1 MVAPSLVLRGEG
13 MLKTLIRFR
22 RRLVELS
29 VTHPRFVVGLV
40 LLLTVAFGLQFPKIR
55 IDTDPK
61 NMLPET
67 SQVRQYNDQVEGWF
81 GLHPDVIVV
90 GIRNEGG
97 LFRPESLRRI
107 ERITGEI
114 LKLPGVV
121 ARDVI
126 SLPTV
131 DDVTVDG
138 ETLRAQPL
146 LGRVP
151 ERAED
156 IDALRKQITGNPLVV
171 NRLVSADGKVS
182 ALYVPI
188 EKGANGK
195 EIADRIKKVVAAEKG
210 PEQYFL
216 AGDPIARDTFG
227 IEMFRQMAYFSPLAG
242 MVMMVALYF
251 MFRSATLVIAN
262 MGVAMIS
269 IIWAMGLFIGLGVP
283 IHIMASMSPVFLMA
297 ISTDTVHIFNEFYF
311 RYKEVGNKR
320 DAVLL
325 TMEATGTPIVYSDLT
340 TAAGFASLAVGPIVP
355 VKIFGLLVAFGTIV
369 VLLMSFTLV
378 PALMALMKEER
389 IERVSLKKDPGGD
402 VARWLYGVGRFATRR
417 KTAVVL
423 AGALLIAVSAVGIA
437 RIRVNNNMIHWFK
450 AGSEVR
456 KADRVLNESMGGTA
470 TLYLVADAKED
481 GGIAEPAVLRSL
493 EGLQRDIE
501 KQYPVGKTVSVADYV
516 KRVNRILHNDDPSYE
531 TIPDSRETIGQYLL
545 LFNMAARPRDLNN
558 VIDYPYRK
566 ANMFVQL
573 KSWDAVDT
581 EALLEKI
588 RGGIRANPIPGV
600 DIRPA
605 GIAYFNMVWND
616 DVLWGMLSGFIASCV
631 LVLFLLILAYRSFWW
646 GIVSAIP
653 LFFTV
658 VLIYGVVGFAGKDLD
673 MPISVLSTLS
683 LGLAVDFAIHFASR
697 FRKRYGETKDVQE
710 ALLWTVVRPGKGIL
724 RNAVLFASGF
734 AAMIFAALTP
744 YVTVGIFM
752 MAIMLLSA
760 AATVLFLPSLVAMFP
775 RRLTK

>member
-1 MVAPSLVLRGEG
+1 MMLEHLVRLRQ
-13 MLKTLIRFR
+13 
-22 RRLVELS
+22 RLVGLS
-29 VTHPRFVVGLV
+29 ITYPRVVVGAT
-40 LLLTVAFGLQFPKIR
+40 LLLTVVFGLQFPKIR

-67 SQVRQYNDQVEGWF
+67 SQVRRYNDQVEGWF

-97 LFRPESLRRI
+97 LFNPESLRRI
-107 ERITGEI
+107 ERITDEI

-146 LGRVP
+146 LDRVP
-151 ERAED
+151 ESEAGLA
-156 IDALRKQITGNPLVV
+156 ALKKQLTGNPLVLE
-171 NRLVSADGKVS
+171 RLVSADGKVS

-195 EIADRIKKVVAAEKG
+195 EIADRIRKIAAAEKG
-210 PEQYFL
+210 PERFFF
-216 AGDPIARDTFG
+216 AGDPVARDTFG
-227 IEMFRQMAYFSPLAG
+227 IEMFRQMAWFSPLAG
-242 MVMMVALYF
+242 MVMMVALYL

-269 IIWAMGLFIGLGVP
+269 IIWAMGFSIGLGVP

-311 RYKEVGNKR
+311 RYKDVHDKR
-320 DAVLL
+320 EAILQ

-355 VKIFGLLVAFGTIV
+355 VKIFGLLVAFGTLV

-389 IERVSLKKDPGGD
+389 IERVNLKKDPGG
-402 VARWLYGVGRFATRR
+402 VISRWLSGVGSFATGR

-423 AGALLIAVSAVGIA
+423 AGALLIAVSVVGIA

-450 AGSEVR
+450 AGSDVR
-456 KADRVLNESMGGTA
+456 KADRVLNDSLGGTA
-470 TLYLVADAKED
+470 SLYLVADAKED
-481 GGIAEPAVLRSL
+481 GGIADPRVLRSL
-493 EGLQRDIE
+493 EGLQKAIE

-516 KRVNRILHNDDPSYE
+516 KRINRVLHNDDPAYE

-545 LFNMAARPRDLNN
+545 LFNMAAKPRDLNN

-566 ANMFVQL
+566 ANVVVQL
-573 KSWDAVDT
+573 RSWDAVDT
-581 EALLEKI
+581 KALLEKI
-588 RGGIRANPIPGV
+588 RGDLRVDPIPGV
-600 DIRPA
+600 EIRPA

-616 DVLWGMLSGFIASCV
+616 EVLWGMLSGFIASCV
-631 LVLFLLILAYRSFWW
+631 LVFVLLVLAYRSFWW
-646 GIVSAIP
+646 GIVSFLP
-653 LFFTV
+653 LFFTI
-658 VLIYGVVGFAGKDLD
+658 VLIYGVVGFVGKDLD

-683 LGLAVDFAIHFASR
+683 LGLAVDFAIHFVSR
-697 FRKRYGETKDVQE
+697 FRQRYGETKDVQE
-710 ALLWTVVRPGKGIL
+710 ALLWTVARPGKGIL

-734 AAMIFAALTP
+734 TAMVFASLTP
-744 YVTVGIFM
+744 YITVGIFM

-760 AATVLFLPSLVAMFP
+760 AATILLLPALIVLFR
-775 RRLTK
+775 RRLTKEV